1 MSALPPKADMLGVE
15 TDVSKCQKRTSESDH
30 QMQQSAVNRVSG
42 QRYSISGDTQ
52 NLIANPFLLKVAVW
66 KSLA

>member
-1 MSALPPKADMLGVE
+1 
-15 TDVSKCQKRTSESDH
+15 
-30 QMQQSAVNRVSG
+30 MQQSAVNRVSD